1 MGIFTRRQK
10 VKVPDPMALPSSYS
24 FPYFTGG
31 EIQKNTTVQACVNA
45 IANPISILPLNLY
58 FKNPTTGARQ
68 KAAWHELYMLMKRK
82 PNSWESPTLFIA
94 KMLRHILQHGNAYIW
109 RGMVDGKIGA
119 LQLLNPESVK
129 RDVSLWPQVRYWYN
143 RTPYTD
149 AEILHIPSLIT
160 DDTGLGISPVD
171 LAKAA
176 VTLGIQLDQYSLNG
190 FANGLNTKLLI
201 DIKEMSK
208 DAKNT
213 EEASKI
219 AATVSDYIRRNYAGA
234 ENAGKPLI
242 TWAGMETKELT
253 HQSSNRDAELLES
266 RKWQEIEICKIFGVP
281 PWMVNG
287 SYAVP
292 YGGLEPAMMMFLN
305 FTLSPYLRHIEQRL
319 DTLLTAYEQEAYYF
333 EFDFNVLLRPDEKS
347 RGEFYTKL
355 FNMGAISPAGI
366 CAKENLDPP
375 SEAGDTRF
383 VPAQLMPLNEETI
396 DAYMAQA
403 KATLTGF
410 DNENSATGAGV
421 NMAGGSDTDQLAAA
435 AGADVS
441 STALNGA
448 QVTALLDI
456 AGAVAAKTMPL
467 DTAIEIVLIAFPT
480 IDRDEAT
487 AMLKPLASFTLPA
500 IAGNP

>member
-1 MGIFTRRQK
+1 MGLFSRWTKRSA
-10 VKVPDPMALPSSYS
+10 PTPTPLASGLSS
-24 FPYFTGG
+24 PYFTGS

-58 FKNPTTGARQ
+58 FKNPKDGSRQ
-68 KAAWHELYMLMKRK
+68 KAGWHELHALLRRK
-82 PNSWESPTLFIA
+82 PNSWASPTLFMS

-109 RGMVDGKIGA
+109 RGMAGDKIGA
-119 LQLLNPESVK
+119 LQLLHPESVK
-129 RDVSLWPQVRYWYN
+129 RDVSLWPQIRYWYN

-201 DIKEMSK
+201 SIAEMSK
-208 DAKNT
+208 DAKN
-213 EEASKI
+213 EEQASKQ
-219 AATVSDYIRRNYAGA
+219 AQTVSDYIRRNYAGA

-242 TWAGMETKELT
+242 TWHGMETKELT

-287 SYAVP
+287 SYSVP

-375 SEAGDTRF
+375 SEAGDFRF
-383 VPAQLMPLNEETI
+383 VPAQLMPLTEENM
-396 DAYMAQA
+396 DAYMASA
-403 KATLTGF
+403 KAK
-410 DNENSATGAGV
+410 
-421 NMAGGSDTDQLAAA
+421 A
-435 AGADVS
+435 AG
-441 STALNGA
+441 
-448 QVTALLDI
+448 LLDPKVQDPARA
-456 AGAVAAKTMPL
+456 AGDDKL
-467 DTAIEIVLIAFPT
+467 
-480 IDRDEAT
+480 
-487 AMLKPLASFTLPA
+487 
-500 IAGNP
+500 